1 MFLIDLAEENTAN
14 TKNFNEILNQKIRNI
29 GSIYKGYMPTQAM
42 NKFHKSPSDIVSMM
56 RDKVNEKVMKK

>member
-1 MFLIDLAEENTAN
+1 
-14 TKNFNEILNQKIRNI
+14 
-29 GSIYKGYMPTQAM
+29 MPNQAM

>member
-1 MFLIDLAEENTAN
+1 MFLIDLAEENAAN

-42 NKFHKSPSDIVSMM
+42 NKFHKSPSDIVSLM